1 MTLIDELKVLLSD
14 TVALKFKAHGY
25 HWNVEGDDFP
35 QFHEFFEEIYQDMES
50 AIDPFAEN
58 IRKLGDYAPFK
69 LTRFSEL
76 STVPETVV
84 NSDPETM
91 CMDLMM
97 SIQGVTSK
105 IQDAFDTAT
114 SSREQGV
121 ANFLADRQDMHRKW
135 EWQLRACCKMEAPE
149 ED

>member
-35 QFHEFFEEIYQDMES
+35 QFHEFFGEIYEDMEN

-69 LTRFSEL
+69 LTRFAEL

-84 NSDPETM
+84 SSDPETM

-97 SIQGVTSK
+97 SIQAVTSK

-114 SSREQGV
+114 SAREQGI